1 MRTVWRVFSYLKRY
15 PWIAAGTLSC
25 AIVSTLMVIVFPA
38 ATKWIIDDVVRANQ
52 PDKLL
57 PLILLAA
64 AAFLVQHVFNSL
76 RIILNNAFEQ
86 KVIFDLR
93 SDLYSHIQLL
103 PLRWF
108 DNRATGDLMT
118 RVIEDVNSVE
128 RVLIDGIEQGVV
140 AVLQILIVLAVMFY
154 WNTKLALLALVP
166 FPLLIAGALSYTL
179 TAHRRYRLQR
189 RAASNINALL
199 HDNLAGIRQIKSS
212 AREREEHGRFN
223 RASDELRHATLVVMR
238 TWAIYSPSM
247 SMFEAIG
254 ALLVLGFGSHDV
266 LTGSLQLGDLVGIL
280 MLMAF
285 LYDPISRLHQL
296 NQLVQAGRAAGERV
310 FEILDEDAEPGVAA
324 EAGDPGIATIDRGYR
339 ARIVGD
345 IRYEDVSFSYID
357 GLSALRHISFHALPG
372 TTTALVGATGA
383 GKSTLVNLLVRFYE
397 FDSGQIYVD
406 DKPVREYDLRTL
418 REVIGVVTQE
428 SFLFNGSIR
437 ENLLMG
443 KPTASDTELWR
454 AVDAANAQQFIE
466 RLPQG
471 LESVVGERG
480 VKLSVG
486 EKQRLSIARALLK
499 DPPILILDEATASVD
514 TATERLIQEAL
525 ENLMFERTSIV
536 IAHRLSTIVH
546 ADQILVLDHGRLI
559 ERGTHEQ
566 LLVLGGKYARLCEQS
581 LLEQPES
588 EPTIKRVRFPHG
600 ATLLAESARKI
611 ANALLE
617 STSIGRRAKRRQLER
632 SIANHRS

>member
-1 MRTVWRVFSYLKRY
+1 MKTVWRVFAYLKRY
-15 PWIAAGTLSC
+15 PGLAAGTLAC
-25 AIVSTLMVIVFPA
+25 AILGTLMVIVFPSV
-38 ATKWIIDDVVRANQ
+38 TKWIIDDVVRANR

-57 PLILLAA
+57 PLILLATV
-64 AAFLVQHVFNSL
+64 AFLVQHLFNSL
-76 RIILNNAFEQ
+76 RIILNNTFEQ

-108 DNRATGDLMT
+108 DNRATGDRMT

-140 AVLQILIVLAVMFY
+140 AVLQIVIVVAVIFY
-154 WNTKLALLALVP
+154 WNAKLALLALAP
-166 FPLLIAGALSYTL
+166 FPLLIAGALAYTL

-199 HDNLAGIRQIKSS
+199 HDNLAGVRQIKSF
-212 AREREEHGRFN
+212 AREREEHARFN
-223 RASDELRHATLVVMR
+223 RASDQLRHATLVVMR

-254 ALLVLGFGSHDV
+254 ALLVLGFGSHAV

-310 FEILDEDAEPGVAA
+310 FEILDEDAEPGVVAGG
-324 EAGDPGIATIDRGYR
+324 GDPGIATIDRGYS
-339 ARIVGD
+339 ARVIGD
-345 IRYEDVSFSYID
+345 IRYEDVSFSYVD

-418 REVIGVVTQE
+418 REAIGVVTQE

-443 KPTASDTELWR
+443 KPTATDAELWR
-454 AVDAANAQQFIE
+454 AVDAANARQFIE
-466 RLPQG
+466 RLPEG
-471 LESVVGERG
+471 VESVVGERG

-525 ENLMFERTSIV
+525 EHLMANRTSIV
-536 IAHRLSTIVH
+536 IAHRLSTIVR
-546 ADQILVLDHGRLI
+546 ADQILVLDHGRII
-559 ERGTHEQ
+559 ERGTHDE
-566 LLVLGGKYARLCEQS
+566 LLALGGKYAQLCRQS
-581 LLEQPES
+581 LLESSPQREAEPQEEIVTAEVVEPED
-588 EPTIKRVRFPHG
+588 
-600 ATLLAESARKI
+600 
-611 ANALLE
+611 
-617 STSIGRRAKRRQLER
+617 ER
-632 SIANHRS
+632 LPV